1 MASIQQRRDRYYVRW
16 REGGRD
22 TPQKTK
28 VFKTEA
34 EAVAFK
40 EEKEREAYTRRVLVG
55 VPGIPGWDD
64 IDGDGFLSMAPQP
77 DAFTEYARRIIELDD
92 NLRPGTKALYLR
104 ILRLHFEGTELGA
117 SPIHTITPDVVANWW
132 RALPDTEAKGV
143 RRQAHQV
150 LAKVLN
156 RAVVAGDIDVSPLKR
171 VPEIKRPRSAR
182 PEIEALTV
190 EQVEA
195 LAEAAA
201 ESQWDPYS
209 SARNRLEILVMAY
222 AGLRAGEVGAL
233 KRADVIREG
242 DKCQL
247 RVRQQVTRIQGGD
260 AHLADVKTAAGR
272 RHVYVPCSLAD
283 EIAAFV
289 EEYGTARD
297 GRLFRGRKGGAL
309 RYAHLINHSVASAGR
324 KIELDVNAHQ
334 LRHTAASLLRRS
346 GADIRALQKF
356 MGHSDIRVTLQ
367 TYSHLYGDELADLGD
382 RMEELRDR
390 HRNEN
395 AG

>member
-201 ESQWDPYS
+201 ESQWNPYS
-209 SARNRLEILVMAY
+209 SAPERLENARDGIRGAARGGGECPVRARRRDPREEQQMPTPRPSTGDSHPRRGCAPRPTSRPRRVGEHVYIPLFTQPSISRHSWTEACGTARAAVACS
-222 AGLRAGEVGAL
+222 AGGRVAL
-233 KRADVIREG
+233 YWSTPTLG
-242 DKCQL
+242 HGFG
-247 RVRQQVTRIQGGD
+247 RVE
-260 AHLADVKTAAGR
+260 AGR
-272 RHVYVPCSLAD
+272 R
-283 EIAAFV
+283 IA
-289 EEYGTARD
+289 
-297 GRLFRGRKGGAL
+297 
-309 RYAHLINHSVASAGR
+309 
-324 KIELDVNAHQ
+324 Q
-334 LRHTAASLLRRS
+334 
-346 GADIRALQKF
+346 
-356 MGHSDIRVTLQ
+356 
-367 TYSHLYGDELADLGD
+367 
-382 RMEELRDR
+382 
-390 HRNEN
+390 
-395 AG
+395 